1 MTLAELTDEL
11 GRLFDAAL
19 EVEPAGGVNDAWA
32 KVLAAYGVTPV
43 GAAERAR
50 ERARL
55 DLARGALP
63 AEVAAC
69 AQVIVARVG
78 ASAPLEALWRE
89 IEPKYL
95 AVATARPKSM
105 FAFAIATAK
114 TNARASWQRP
124 PGGYVIRCSQC
135 GGPRLTAELACSFC
149 GRGGLGT

>member
-32 KVLAAYGVTPV
+32 KVLAAYGVAPV
-43 GAAERAR
+43 AASERAR
-50 ERARL
+50 EQQRL
-55 DLARGALP
+55 NLARGALP
-63 AEVAAC
+63 AEVVAC

-78 ASAPLEALWRE
+78 ATAQLDALWRE

-95 AVATARPKSM
+95 SLATARPKSM
-105 FAFAIATAK
+105 FAFAIASAK
-114 TNARASWQRP
+114 EKSRASWQRP

-149 GRGGLGT
+149 GREGLGT